1 MATVNLFPNQ
11 KNFNSPQ
18 SLITNAANMVFNQ
31 PPPQNSTFSLTNNPN
46 HTPSFGNID
55 DCFASQAQVQ
65 ANNFNYHP
73 NNYPQQPFNNSG
85 LPNTTGFLNNN
96 MNQSNLA
103 PTSFATNPGPKGFA
117 LGPERLQT
125 NNFPG
130 VSNNFVGSPNNE
142 QVNSFHSYTP
152 AQKFVPLRSKNP
164 KIDGKHLV
172 KSITLAEGHVNMCLK

>member
-1 MATVNLFPNQ
+1 MGTVNLFPNQ

-31 PPPQNSTFSLTNNPN
+31 PPPQNSTFSLTNNLN

-55 DCFASQAQVQ
+55 DCFASQAQAQ
-65 ANNFNYHP
+65 TNNFNYHP
-73 NNYPQQPFNNSG
+73 NNYPQQPFHNSG

-117 LGPERLQT
+117 LGP
-125 NNFPG
+125 
-130 VSNNFVGSPNNE
+130 
-142 QVNSFHSYTP
+142 
-152 AQKFVPLRSKNP
+152 
-164 KIDGKHLV
+164 
-172 KSITLAEGHVNMCLK
+172 